1 MGFSGQ
7 GYWSGLPCPPPRDL
21 PNPRIEPRSPALQA
35 DSLSSELPG
44 KPSIII
50 KIIIN
55 NNTYW
60 VCDICQSWLFKSFWN
75 RFIVFVVITT
85 ITIII
90 MSVVLIYLRYKRLH
104 NLSPVTQ
111 LLIVSSRTRIWT
123 WLSCARAEISK
134 ILSSGL
140 TLSLICSKT
149 LIFLLQLVTHLYLLS
164 TFYTFTP
171 SV

>member
-1 MGFSGQ
+1 MGFSRQ
-7 GYWSGLPCPPPRDL
+7 EYWSGFPCPSPGDI

-35 DSLSSELPG
+35 DSLPSELPG

-60 VCDICQSWLFKSFWN
+60 VCDMCQSWLFKSFWN

-85 ITIII
+85 III
-90 MSVVLIYLRYKRLH
+90 MSVVPMICLRYKTLH

-123 WLSCARAEISK
+123 RLSCARAEISQ

-140 TLSLICSKT
+140 TLSLIYSKT
-149 LIFLLQLVTHLYLLS
+149 LVFLLQFVTRLYLLS